1 VQDSLAVGGLDQ
13 AITIT
18 YIGVI
23 AVSTGLLMVGVPSKD
38 SMRIND
44 ARDLLRDT
52 LQRRDLPL
60 MEPFCNNIVHSTLFR
75 VTNEDASHGTKSNN
89 DDKDKEDLHMRLLN
103 LAKEYE
109 EAYLGTVT
117 LDKFQVGPASW
128 RMRPDEMQETP
139 PWRTWTL
146 PQAHASDAKNAHE
159 PRLCYTV
166 SGAAGDTLAK
176 EILQVVINNNK
187 NENVDAAHSPVNSI
201 LLQQPITIDSTSTHS
216 SNDDDDSND
225 PTPIVDYTITNA
237 ATLTGAGGLLL
248 AQEVERIMVK
258 DTPDA
263 PVLDDVYFK
272 DFH

>member
-1 VQDSLAVGGLDQ
+1 
-13 AITIT
+13 
-18 YIGVI
+18 
-23 AVSTGLLMVGVPSKD
+23 
-38 SMRIND
+38 
-44 ARDLLRDT
+44 
-52 LQRRDLPL
+52 

-75 VTNEDASHGTKSNN
+75 VTK
-89 DDKDKEDLHMRLLN
+89 DDTHHDSDDDLHVRLLS

-146 PQAHASDAKNAHE
+146 PQVHPANAKNAHE

-176 EILQVVINNNK
+176 EILQVVINNN
-187 NENVDAAHSPVNSI
+187 NNNDGGGDGAQNPVDSI
-201 LLQQPITIDSTSTHS
+201 LLQQPITIDSTSTHT
-216 SNDDDDSND
+216 NDDDDSND

-263 PVLDDVYFK
+263 PVLDDAYFK